1 MVKVCPVCHS
11 KRIDVWLGRGCGN
24 MYKCLDCDYQGVI
37 FIELDDET
45 EQKLP
50 KKNNPN
56 NMDET
61 HID

>member
-37 FIELDDET
+37 FIEVDE
-45 EQKLP
+45 
-50 KKNNPN
+50 
-56 NMDET
+56 ET
-61 HID
+61 AQRLSKEKQQPE